1 MKRTVA
7 IECGFAGKMVWLL
20 DDHQK
25 NSFNLGKKINLLQNT
40 LIDLSRKSEIKTFA
54 DWCILLPLPGHRFW
68 YQNLCAAINQV

>member
-40 LIDLSRKSEIKTFA
+40 LIDLSRKSEIQTFA
-54 DWCILLPLPGHRFW
+54 DWCILLPGHRFW